1 MYHFRFARIMLMSS
15 ASARKPSSAISPERE
30 LKKLRV
36 PEPALVS
43 VVIPCYNQAHFLHEA
58 IENALAQTYSH
69 REILVVDDGSTE
81 NIAEVAAGY
90 PKVRYIRQENSGV
103 SAARNTGLK
112 QSRGEYLVFLD
123 ADDRLLPEAL
133 KIGVNYLREHP
144 DCAFAAGC
152 CRLIVADGSLLD
164 DEPNHPHVASEHY
177 LELLRGNYRIWCPG
191 SVIYQ
196 RTAFDVVN
204 GFDPSLGPGADYDLY
219 LRIARDSPIFC
230 HNRFVADYRLH
241 RSSMS
246 VDHLSMLREVLKAL
260 DSQWDFVKGRDSY
273 VEAFETGKKHW
284 QDYYQSLR
292 MGDQI
297 LEVVEANLPLH
308 ATVAVA
314 TNGKSELLKLGDRRA
329 WHFPQTGADERGRL
343 FQQGAKGSADVPWIQ
358 AGMRYEFRL
367 FGGPKYVKQLAAISI
382 TGVPDATPR
391 AAVGP
396 VVSDQACLIAVPN
409 PVPVPNRFGRTT
421 ITWNTGDG
429 SEGRIYLSQGGGA
442 HDSSRPLDSDD
453 AINRLEAIRAR
464 GAQYLLLPATAFWWL
479 DRYQKFREHLEARYP
494 VIVRAEETCIIF
506 DLRESATT
514 PPSSKIAGGYTAK
527 RGGQK

>member
-1 MYHFRFARIMLMSS
+1 MSATKAVKQGAAVS
-15 ASARKPSSAISPERE
+15 ADGSHKNMPMRE
-30 LKKLRV
+30 SGL
-36 PEPALVS
+36 AS
-43 VVIPCYNQAHFLHEA
+43 VIIPCYNQAHFLHEA
-58 IENALAQTYSH
+58 IESASAQTYSH
-69 REILVVDDGSTE
+69 REILVVDDGSTD
-81 NIAEVAAGY
+81 NTAKVTSGY
-90 PKVRYIRQENSGV
+90 PGVRYVRQENLGV
-103 SAARNTGLK
+103 ASARNTGFK

-133 KIGVNYLREHP
+133 RVGVDCLRQHP
-144 DCAFAAGC
+144 DCAFAAGF

-164 DEPNHPHVASEHY
+164 DEPEHPHVSREHF

-219 LRIARDSPIFC
+219 LRITRDSPIFC
-230 HNRFVADYRLH
+230 HNRLVADYRLH

-246 VDHLSMLREVLKAL
+246 ADHLSMLREMLKAL
-260 DSQWDFVKGRDSY
+260 DSQWEFVKGRDSHI
-273 VEAFETGKKHW
+273 EAFETGRRYW
-284 QDYYQSLR
+284 QDYYESLQMSDR
-292 MGDQI
+292 I
-297 LEVVEANLPLH
+297 LEVAQASLPLH

-314 TNGKSELLKLGDRRA
+314 TNGKNELLKLGDRRA

-343 FQQGAKGSADVPWIQ
+343 FRQGPKGSADVPWIQ
-358 AGMRYEFRL
+358 AGMSYEFRL
-367 FGGPKYVKQLAAISI
+367 FGGPKCVKQLAAISV

-391 AAVGP
+391 ATVGP
-396 VVSDQACLIAVPN
+396 VALDQACLIAVPN

-429 SEGRIYLSQGGGA
+429 SEGRIYLSEGGNYDGRRPN
-442 HDSSRPLDSDD
+442 DSAE

-479 DRYQKFREHLEARYP
+479 DHYQKFREHLDAHYR
-494 VIVRAEETCIIF
+494 VIMRDENTCIIF
-506 DLRESATT
+506 DLRQTKANGDDSPNETKVQIEIDQARRD
-514 PPSSKIAGGYTAK
+514 PLFI
-527 RGGQK
+527 

>member
-1 MYHFRFARIMLMSS
+1 MSS

-133 KIGVNYLREHP
+133 EIGVNYLREHP

-164 DEPNHPHVASEHY
+164 DEPNHPHVSREHF
-177 LELLRGNYRIWCPG
+177 LALLRGNYRIWCPG

-273 VEAFETGKKHW
+273 VEAFETGKRYW
-284 QDYYQSLR
+284 QDYYESLQ
-292 MGDQI
+292 MGDRI
-297 LEVVEANLPLH
+297 LEVADLPPAARH
-308 ATVAVA
+308 
-314 TNGKSELLKLGDRRA
+314 RRSG
-329 WHFPQTGADERGRL
+329 HKR
-343 FQQGAKGSADVPWIQ
+343 
-358 AGMRYEFRL
+358 
-367 FGGPKYVKQLAAISI
+367 
-382 TGVPDATPR
+382 
-391 AAVGP
+391 
-396 VVSDQACLIAVPN
+396 
-409 PVPVPNRFGRTT
+409 
-421 ITWNTGDG
+421 
-429 SEGRIYLSQGGGA
+429 
-442 HDSSRPLDSDD
+442 
-453 AINRLEAIRAR
+453 
-464 GAQYLLLPATAFWWL
+464 
-479 DRYQKFREHLEARYP
+479 QK
-494 VIVRAEETCIIF
+494 
-506 DLRESATT
+506 
-514 PPSSKIAGGYTAK
+514 
-527 RGGQK
+527 